1 MSKPHQQ
8 LIDQISDVHDEIA
21 YLVGN
26 STISREDL
34 LSFLEDFLEDS
45 LAMGQSL
52 ASDHDVA
59 VTFKVKDQKKD
70 SSYRAAFRTDD

>member
-21 YLVGN
+21 YLVGS

-34 LSFLEDFLEDS
+34 LSFLEDS

-52 ASDHDVA
+52 ASDHDVS

-70 SSYRAAFRTDD
+70 SSYRASFRTDD